1 MNIGSREAL
10 DDAHRTTTI
19 GANRKIA
26 WAGGRSLLLGF
37 GWRVEQGEA
46 EWQCD
51 GTPAISQES
60 EVPNA
65 NKAFGKQ
72 MQQETAQELI
82 ER

>member
-1 MNIGSREAL
+1 LNIGSRESL
-10 DDAHRTTTI
+10 DDAHRTTTL
-19 GANRKIA
+19 GANPKIA

-51 GTPAISQES
+51 GTPAIGQES

-65 NKAFGKQ
+65 NEAFGKQ
-72 MQQETAQELI
+72 IVAALRE
-82 ER
+82 